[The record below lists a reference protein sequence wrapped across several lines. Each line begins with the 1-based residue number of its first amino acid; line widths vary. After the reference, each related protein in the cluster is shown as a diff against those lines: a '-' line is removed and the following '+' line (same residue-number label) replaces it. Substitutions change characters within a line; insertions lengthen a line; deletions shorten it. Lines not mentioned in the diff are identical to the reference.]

1 MRSHFWL
8 LHMHECLQGFS
19 ATQIICQH
27 IFSFRKKK
35 KKERKMWISKRYQH
49 FTKPGTFVEGKIPL
63 FSIAFFPELW
73 IPASQHDR
81 LYFIH
86 K

>member
-1 MRSHFWL
+1 MNAFKAFLQHRSYVSTSFL
-8 LHMHECLQGFS
+8 LE
-19 ATQIICQH
+19 
-27 IFSFRKKK
+27 KK